1 MRRFSADPTICM
13 ASDSDAL
20 AKEISRLKVTWDMK
34 ATLFLECT
42 CTYGFIK
49 YSTFIGRV
57 NVPPPRL
64 VAFELLLVY
73 SQLRAVDSVE
83 AAGGTTL
90 YV

>member
-1 MRRFSADPTICM
+1 M

-73 SQLRAVDSVE
+73 SQLWTDSVE

>member
-1 MRRFSADPTICM
+1 M

-73 SQLRAVDSVE
+73 RPAVESVE
-83 AAGGTTL
+83 QCGGRWRDYALRLKKT
-90 YV
+90 VV

>member
-1 MRRFSADPTICM
+1 M

-57 NVPPPRL
+57 NVPPPSL

-73 SQLRAVDSVE
+73 SQLWTVWRPLEGLRFTSKE
-83 AAGGTTL
+83 NGSLGL
-90 YV
+90 